1 MSDKKDLMVKEEN
14 FVVPVMD
21 NNIAQAMGEEME
33 GLPMTFTR
41 VKIPTG
47 GGLAFEIPGD
57 DADNPEMAKE
67 IIGVIVD
74 HHPINA
80 YWADKYSGGNNPPD
94 CSSMDGKV
102 GVGTPGGNC
111 KTCPYNQFGSDGAGK
126 ACKNMHRV
134 YILRNGEVF
143 PLLLTLPPTS
153 IKNLGD
159 YILKRVISKGYRTY
173 EVITKIALKR
183 AQNTNGITYSQAV
196 FSFVAPLNEQQK
208 TFMKKYSDNIKA
220 ITRQLEVDSY
230 EEEYAPP
237 PQQSDI
243 SEPQQEEMP
252 F

>member
-94 CSSMDGKV
+94 CSSMDGKI

-126 ACKNMHRV
+126 ACKNMHRI
-134 YILRNGEVF
+134 YILRSGEAF

-153 IKNLGD
+153 IKNFGD
-159 YILKRVISKGYRTY
+159 YVLKRVISKGYRTY
-173 EVITKIALKR
+173 EVITKITLKR
-183 AQNTNGITYSQAV
+183 AQNSTGISYSQAQ
-196 FSFVAPLNEQQK
+196 FSLVAPLGTEEK
-208 TFMKKYSDNIKA
+208 EFMRRYSENIKA
-220 ITRQLEVDSY
+220 VTRQLVVDEY
-230 EEEYAPP
+230 EDAPP
-237 PQQSDI
+237 PQNG
-243 SEPQQEEMP
+243 EEMP

>member
-1 MSDKKDLMVKEEN
+1 MSDKKDLMMVKEEN

-67 IIGVIVD
+67 IIGVIVV

-80 YWADKYSGGNNPPD
+80 YWSDKYSGGNNPPD

-126 ACKNMHRV
+126 ACKNMHRI
-134 YILRNGEVF
+134 YILRSGEAF

-153 IKNLGD
+153 IKNFGD
-159 YILKRVISKGYRTY
+159 YVLKRVIFKGYRTY
-173 EVITKIALKR
+173 EVITKITLKR
-183 AQNTNGITYSQAV
+183 AQNSTGISYSQAQ
-196 FSFVAPLNEQQK
+196 FSLVAPLGTEEK
-208 TFMKKYSDNIKA
+208 EFMRRYSENIKA
-220 ITRQLEVDSY
+220 ITRQLVVDEY
-230 EEEYAPP
+230 EDAPP
-237 PQQSDI
+237 PQDG
-243 SEPQQEEMP
+243 EEMP

>member
-1 MSDKKDLMVKEEN
+1 MSDKKDLMIKEEN
-14 FVVPVMD
+14 FVMPVMD
-21 NNIAQAMGEEME
+21 NNLAQAMGEEME

-94 CSSMDGKV
+94 CSSMDGKI

-126 ACKNMHRV
+126 ACKNMHRI
-134 YILRNGEVF
+134 YILRSGEAF

-153 IKNLGD
+153 IKNFGD
-159 YILKRVISKGYRTY
+159 YVLKRVISKGYRTY
-173 EVITKIALKR
+173 EVITKITLKR
-183 AQNTNGITYSQAV
+183 AQNSTGINYSQAQ
-196 FSFVAPLNEQQK
+196 FSLVAPLSTEEK
-208 TFMKKYSDNIKA
+208 EFMRRYSESIKA
-220 ITRQLEVDSY
+220 VTRQLVVDEY
-230 EEEYAPP
+230 EDAPP
-237 PQQSDI
+237 PQDG
-243 SEPQQEEMP
+243 EEMP

>member
-1 MSDKKDLMVKEEN
+1 MSDKKDLMIKEEN
-14 FVVPVMD
+14 FVMPVMD

-94 CSSMDGKV
+94 CSSMDGKI

-126 ACKNMHRV
+126 ACKNMHRI
-134 YILRNGEVF
+134 YILRSGEAF

-153 IKNLGD
+153 IKNFGD
-159 YILKRVISKGYRTY
+159 YVLKRVISKGCRTY
-173 EVITKIALKR
+173 EVITKITLKR
-183 AQNTNGITYSQAV
+183 AQNSTGISYSQAQ
-196 FSFVAPLNEQQK
+196 FSLVAPLGTEEK
-208 TFMKKYSDNIKA
+208 EFMRRYSENIKA
-220 ITRQLEVDSY
+220 VTRQLVVDEY
-230 EEEYAPP
+230 EDAPP
-237 PQQSDI
+237 PQDG
-243 SEPQQEEMP
+243 EEMP

>member
-1 MSDKKDLMVKEEN
+1 MSDKKDLMIKEEN
-14 FVVPVMD
+14 FVMPVMD

-94 CSSMDGKV
+94 CSSMDGKI

-126 ACKNMHRV
+126 ACKNMHRI
-134 YILRNGEVF
+134 YILRSGEAF

-153 IKNLGD
+153 IKNFGD
-159 YILKRVISKGYRTY
+159 YVLKRVISKGYRTY
-173 EVITKIALKR
+173 EVITKITLKR
-183 AQNTNGITYSQAV
+183 AQNSTGISYSQAQ
-196 FSFVAPLNEQQK
+196 FSLVAPLGTEEK
-208 TFMKKYSDNIKA
+208 EFMRRYSENIKA
-220 ITRQLEVDSY
+220 VTRQLVVDEY
-230 EEEYAPP
+230 EDAPP
-237 PQQSDI
+237 PQNG
-243 SEPQQEEMP
+243 EEMP